1 MSRILYAST
10 IGSLMYV
17 MLCTRPDIVLAVNV
31 TRRYQSNLDKE
42 HQIAMKNIL
51 KYLRRTKILFLIFG
65 GDFELQ
71 VEGYTDLDFMSNPD
85 DKRST
90 SGYVFVCNDGA
101 VSWKSSKQSIIVDS
115 TIEAEYVA
123 ASDAAKE
130 GFWFKKF
137 IVELGVMILDAIP
150 LYYDN
155 NEAIALAKE
164 PRSHQKSK
172 RIERRYHIICD
183 ISK

>member
-1 MSRILYAST
+1 MSDPADR
-10 IGSLMYV
+10 
-17 MLCTRPDIVLAVNV
+17 
-31 TRRYQSNLDKE
+31 K
-42 HQIAMKNIL
+42 
-51 KYLRRTKILFLIFG
+51 
-65 GDFELQ
+65 
-71 VEGYTDLDFMSNPD
+71 
-85 DKRST
+85 ST
-90 SGYVFVCNDGA
+90 SGYMLVCNGGA
-101 VSWKSSKQSIIVDS
+101 VSWKSSKQPIIADL
-115 TIEAEYVA
+115 TTEAEYIT
-123 ASDAAKE
+123 ASNAAKE

-137 IVELGVMILDAIP
+137 IVELGVMILDAIL